1 MEDTGYLVYHQGEFM
16 SANTTIQNYVQ
27 AMRYSF
33 QANKAG
39 GLNVTFQ
46 LQLTGDGGGNWTL
59 AVANRSLNI
68 NPGAPPRADVTIT
81 MNTDNYLKLAAGQLH
96 VISAYRQGQ
105 VGVSGNQQL
114 ALKFAELFPAWASF
128 VQTQPT
134 PAPPP
139 EAALSPAPT
148 PGVARPTLADYVKA
162 MPNGFRA
169 DRAGGLNVTYQFEF
183 SGAEGGAWAV
193 TVANGVCAVS
203 QGRSASPNVVI
214 RMSDAHFIELAKGRL
229 STVNGFRQGLFQL
242 SGDLNLAAKF
252 AEIFGAWANTVG
264 TAPSPTPAPPPAP
277 TPPPQPAPEPVPTPP
292 PAPSPTPAPAP
303 VTGTV
308 HPRLM
313 NGNFEEYQPY
323 IRKGEAKF
331 WKEPQFP
338 EEYGKYWTLE
348 IPDEKQGRLHIM
360 NSLVFGKFAQRYFG
374 GGGLNYKTEG
384 TYSQVIASRYQFDLV
399 LHQTVAAQPGRE
411 YTFSGRLVTY
421 YKGTSPP
428 AVHDKIFYRVGIDPT
443 GGRDYKSPNVVWG
456 PREGRDN
463 EWRRPTVQA
472 KAQAGAITV
481 FLRIENTEKDVG
493 ETDLNLIHLDEFSLN

>member
-1 MEDTGYLVYHQGEFM
+1 M
-16 SANTTIQNYVQ
+16 SGNATIENYVQ

-33 QANKAG
+33 QASKAG

-59 AVANRSLNI
+59 SVANRTLNI
-68 NPGAPPRADVTIT
+68 NSGAPPRADITIT
-81 MNTDNYLKLAAGQLH
+81 MNTDNYLKLAAGQLQI
-96 VISAYRQGQ
+96 ISAYRQGQ
-105 VGVSGNQQL
+105 VGVNGNQQL
-114 ALKFAELFPAWASF
+114 ALKFAELFPAWASY
-128 VQTQPT
+128 VQTQPAPTPSPT
-134 PAPPP
+134 PAPQPAP
-139 EAALSPAPT
+139 APAPT
-148 PGVARPTLADYVKA
+148 PGAARPTLVDYVKA
-162 MPNGFRA
+162 VPNGFRA
-169 DRAGGLNVTYQFEF
+169 DRAGGLKAIYQFEL

-193 TVANGVCAVS
+193 TVTNGLCTVS
-203 QGRSASPNVVI
+203 QGHSPAPNVVI

-242 SGDLNLAAKF
+242 SGDLNLAARF
-252 AEIFGAWANTVG
+252 AELFGAWANSVG
-264 TAPSPTPAPPPAP
+264 TAPAPAPTPTPAPQPQPAPAPAPSPAP
-277 TPPPQPAPEPVPTPP
+277 TPTPTP
-292 PAPSPTPAPAP
+292 TP
-303 VTGTV
+303 VTGPV
-308 HPRLM
+308 NPRLM

-323 IRKGEAKF
+323 VRKGEAKF

-348 IPDEKQGRLHIM
+348 IPDEERGRLHIM

-399 LHQTVAAQPGRE
+399 LYQTVAAQSGRE

-428 AVHDKIFYRVGIDPT
+428 PVHDKIFYRVGIDPT
-443 GGRDYKSPNVVWG
+443 GGRDFESPNIVWG

-463 EWRRPTVQA
+463 EWRRPTV
-472 KAQAGAITV
+472 KTTAQAGAITV

-493 ETDLNLIHLDEFSLN
+493 ETDLNLIHLDEFALN